1 MLKKV
6 NKTNQKKKE
15 VSFQLNSFTFEFT
28 DVLAL
33 PVFVPHVYIKT
44 VRTYGTVCGTDP
56 NQGKPIKMQVYIH
69 CMYQILART

>member
-6 NKTNQKKKE
+6 NKTKQNKK

-33 PVFVPHVYIKT
+33 PVFVLHIYIKQWEHMGQFVGMILT
-44 VRTYGTVCGTDP
+44 KE
-56 NQGKPIKMQVYIH
+56 NQ
-69 CMYQILART
+69 